1 MAFKGLRD
9 ETAAQGALHE
19 SVAKELQTGVA
30 EPFEKW
36 AQGHKVCLSQIVMH
50 EASGLTIAVA
60 LGTSP
65 CEQGQHT

>member
-36 AQGHKVCLSQIVMH
+36 AQGHKVCLS
-50 EASGLTIAVA
+50 
-60 LGTSP
+60 
-65 CEQGQHT
+65 